1 MIKRVRMVNFRRHAD
16 TDIQLEDTDQIVVVA
31 GENGAGKTAVLEAIT
46 YALTGEGRH
55 GGRRLDSM
63 VRRGAELEGME
74 VEVVF
79 SMGEDEYR
87 VVRRRDGRAA
97 SAVLWVND
105 VPLVEGT
112 RAVTDEVSAVLGMDA
127 AGFRLAVVAQQ
138 KELDALIRM
147 GGAARAKSMGRLL
160 RLDAVTR
167 AKDEAREAYRLA
179 REVLDRL
186 PGGDDLQDL
195 AARVAACEAQLQ
207 RAVSAEADCRAQL
220 AELDAKLAASAGI
233 DELYRTKR
241 EQLVHA
247 ETVLSSVLAERS
259 RLEAEREA
267 VQVPDVPS
275 VRVTRKE
282 IEETGRE
289 LEREIARGEA
299 ARDIAQQR
307 RVWSVELERI
317 QKRNRELAELDEQN
331 GDVHALQA
339 ASTLA
344 GDAATGLAAELERLV
359 GERETLRE
367 QHAEVRATVKD
378 AEERLMMIRALGA
391 VCDTCGQDVPH
402 EHVERSEQQ
411 LSTKLEEA
419 RVRLQEIA
427 ARGKTVASDIQT
439 LEKSRDEHL
448 AEMRRAQQAIVTAE
462 ARAGERVELDRRALM
477 YADQLER
484 TNEVLVDVED
494 LYARK
499 GALALEAARVQSAD
513 DAKRAR
519 ESAMTRI
526 AELEL
531 KLADVN
537 VRLSDAEVLRTGSAM
552 DADLEERFAERARLI
567 DAHRGE
573 LELLGGLTAQTAG
586 TREQLQSARE
596 ILRRSNEQAGRRRET
611 QQQGVVAA
619 WAQKILEGCEEKLR
633 VSIRP
638 ALESCA
644 SDLAMKLSDGRF
656 TSVKIANDYSPTVL
670 DDGAY
675 RPIWELSGG
684 EQDLIALALRL
695 AIAEVVAERHGGSV
709 GFLILDEVF
718 GSQDEGRRAS
728 ILGALRN
735 LREEYGQIW
744 CISHV
749 GGLEDAADKL
759 VSVELDDKGVAQLV

>member
-79 SMGEDEYR
+79 TMGEDEYR

-112 RAVTDEVSAVLGMDA
+112 RAVTEEVSAVLGMDA

-241 EQLVHA
+241 EQLVQA

-267 VQVPDVPS
+267 VQVPEIPH

-282 IEETGRE
+282 LEETGRE

-307 RVWSVELERI
+307 RVWSTELERI
-317 QKRNRELAELDEQN
+317 QKRNRELAELDAQN
-331 GDVHALQA
+331 GEVRELQA

-344 GDAATGLAAELERLV
+344 GDAAAGLAEELERLV
-359 GERETLRE
+359 AEREALRE
-367 QHAEVRATVKD
+367 QHAELRAAVKD
-378 AEERLMMIRALGA
+378 TEERLLMIRALGP

-402 EHVERSEQQ
+402 DHVDRSEQQ
-411 LSTKLEEA
+411 LGAKLTESREQLE
-419 RVRLQEIA
+419 VIA
-427 ARGKTVASDIQT
+427 ARGKAVASEIQI
-439 LEKSRDEHL
+439 LERSRDEHL
-448 AEMRRAQQAIVTAE
+448 AEMRRTQQAIVAAE

-484 TNEVLVDVED
+484 TNEVLVDVDD

-499 GALALEAARVQSAD
+499 GALALEAARVSAAEE
-513 DAKRAR
+513 AKRAR
-519 ESAMTRI
+519 EAAMTRI
-526 AELEL
+526 AELEM

-537 VRLSDAEVLRTGSAM
+537 VRLADAELIREGSAM

-573 LELLGGLTAQTAG
+573 LELLGGLTAQTAA
-586 TREQLQSARE
+586 TREQLQAARE

-611 QQQGVVAA
+611 QQQGTTAA

-656 TSVKIANDYSPTVL
+656 TSVKISNDYSPTVL

-695 AIAEVVAERHGGSV
+695 AIAEVVAERHGGGV

-728 ILGALRN
+728 ILAALRN

-749 GGLEDAADKL
+749 GGLDEAADKL
-759 VSVELDDKGVAQLV
+759 VSIELDDKGIAQLV